1 MPFPAHIRP
10 LLALSFLP
18 GLGHVLHK
26 RLLPHFGS
34 MPEAP
39 NPAAIDKLW
48 SASQSG
54 LQAMPGIGPERAK
67 VFFTHREQAFAFAD
81 EQLATASKHGISY
94 VTQVD
99 RSYPPLLHNIPDPPL
114 LLSMLGSI
122 NAHSDDAYCIA
133 LVGSRACTQYG
144 REQTARFTSLLA
156 SSGLTVVSGGARG
169 IDTVA
174 HQTALQAGGRT
185 IVVLGCGLLVTYP
198 PENKQLFAEIAE
210 SGRGCIISE
219 LPLNTPPSADNFP
232 PRNRIISGLS
242 LGVLVIEAAKG
253 SGSLITAKQAIEE
266 HNREV
271 FAVPGRVDSPA
282 SAGANEL
289 IKMGGAQLVTA
300 PGDVLEAL
308 QTPARHAHQG
318 THAARYTP
326 MLFDEA
332 PRDAQRA
339 PAPSPPPTSS
349 TSHGDHSQVP
359 ETSLARSGSTAPTTP
374 ARSQAIDLSPSQ
386 HAILKALANGP
397 LTLDALLAATALAPH
412 TLQADLTIL
421 ELRRQVKRTG
431 SQIERVSR
439 VHA

>member
-1 MPFPAHIRP
+1 MPLPPHIRP

-26 RLLPHFGS
+26 RLLQHFGS
-34 MPEAP
+34 TPDAP
-39 NPAAIDKLW
+39 NPQAIDKLW
-48 SASQSG
+48 NASQAG
-54 LQAMPGIGPERAK
+54 LQAIPGIGPERAK
-67 VFFTHREQAFAFAD
+67 VFFTHRDQALAFAD
-81 EQLATASKHGISY
+81 EQLTLAHKHSITY
-94 VTQVD
+94 ITQVD
-99 RSYPPLLHNIPDPPL
+99 RAYPPLLHNIPDPPL
-114 LLSMLGSI
+114 LLSMLGI
-122 NAHSDDAYCIA
+122 IDAHAADAYCIA

-156 SSGLTVVSGGARG
+156 SSGLIVVSGGARG

-198 PENKQLFAEIAE
+198 PENKQLFAEIAA

-219 LPLNTPPSADNFP
+219 LPLMAPPSADNFP

-326 MLFDEA
+326 MLFESSEDESEAAASRASRENSPA
-332 PRDAQRA
+332 PAHA
-339 PAPSPPPTSS
+339 STKAAATSSTLSTTPGSPAPSASISKT
-349 TSHGDHSQVP
+349 Q
-359 ETSLARSGSTAPTTP
+359 
-374 ARSQAIDLSPSQ
+374 QAIL
-386 HAILKALANGP
+386 AALANGP
-397 LTLDALLAATALAPH
+397 LPLDAILAQTSLPAH

-421 ELRRQVKRTG
+421 ELRRQVRRTG
-431 SQIERVSR
+431 SQIERVN
-439 VHA
+439 HGTT